1 MITEQLK
8 QFFNDYALAIT
19 HMDLSKIKQ
28 CFTMPFIVVHKE
40 PEGVVSFDQELERKL
55 KTFLISLKDK
65 GVAGLKSRISSALDV
80 SDHMT
85 FVNVDWALYDENE
98 QIIKSLSHS
107 YIVSSSE
114 NNISIVT
121 LIVDDNS
128 DLFMAFLK

>member
-65 GVAGLKSRISSALDV
+65 GIAGLKSRISSALDV

>member
-8 QFFNDYALAIT
+8 QFFDNYALAIT
-19 HMDLSKIKQ
+19 HMELSKIKQ

-65 GVAGLKSRISSALDV
+65 GVSGLRCRISSALDV

-114 NNISIVT
+114 SAISIVT

>member
-1 MITEQLK
+1 MITGQLK
-8 QFFNDYALAIT
+8 EFFDDYALAIT
-19 HMDLSKIKQ
+19 QMDLSKIKR

-40 PEGVVSFDQELERKL
+40 PEGVVSFDLELERKL
-55 KTFLISLKDK
+55 KSFLISLKDK
-65 GVAGLKSRISSALDV
+65 GISGLKCRISSALDV

-107 YIVSSSE
+107 YIVSSTE
-114 NNISIVT
+114 DKVNIVT

>member
-1 MITEQLK
+1 VITEQLK

-65 GVAGLKSRISSALDV
+65 GIAGLKSRISSALDV

>member
-1 MITEQLK
+1 VITEQLK

-19 HMDLSKIKQ
+19 QMDLSKIKQ

-65 GVAGLKSRISSALDV
+65 GIAGLKSRISSALDV